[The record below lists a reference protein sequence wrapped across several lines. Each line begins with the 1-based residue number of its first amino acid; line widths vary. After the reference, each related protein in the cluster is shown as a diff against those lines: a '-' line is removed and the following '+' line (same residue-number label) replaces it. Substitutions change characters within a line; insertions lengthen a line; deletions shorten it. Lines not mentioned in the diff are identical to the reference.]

1 MLTSFLPVRHVSEF
15 AADVRQSL
23 TKPGQR
29 ELPSKYLYDEVGSA
43 LFETICV
50 LPEYGLTRADARL
63 MEKHAGEI
71 VRRLPSPIKVAE
83 LGSGS
88 GKKTRWILEA
98 LSQRQRTYYYPIEIS
113 PSALAACAKEL
124 GQIDLVSV
132 VGHEQPYLEGL
143 RTVAEGRGEQD
154 HLLVL
159 FLGSTIGN
167 FDRHA
172 GEEFLKE
179 TREILQP
186 GDALLLGTDL
196 EKSVEL
202 QILAY
207 DDPAGVTAAF
217 NLNLLA
223 RINRELGADFDL
235 CCFRHE
241 ARWNNVERRIEMHL
255 RSTRRQTVHVP
266 VASLRFMLNEDETI
280 WTESS
285 HKYKAEE
292 IPQMAERT
300 GFRCDGQW
308 IDRQWPFAQNLLR
321 CPRALPSAD
330 TPKRKPPAKAAD
342 KSESSKAL
350 RSDSST
356 STSRFLAS
364 SVRPVRACQPAAK
377 SQKASMRQTS
387 RVAQVFCVLSAGRQ
401 TARICEP

>member
-1 MLTSFLPVRHVSEF
+1 MLTASLPVRHVSEF
-15 AADVRQSL
+15 SADVRESL
-23 TKPGQR
+23 TKAGQR

-43 LFETICV
+43 LFEAICV

-63 MEKHAGEI
+63 LEKYAGEI
-71 VRRLPSPIKVAE
+71 VGRLPSPIQVAE

-98 LSQRQRTYYYPIEIS
+98 LSRRQKTYYYPIEIS

-143 RTVAEGRGEQD
+143 STVAEGRGERD

-167 FDRHA
+167 FDRDA
-172 GEEFLKE
+172 GEEFLRE
-179 TREILQP
+179 MREILQP

-196 EKSVEL
+196 EKSIEPQL
-202 QILAY
+202 LAY

-235 CCFRHE
+235 SCFRHQ
-241 ARWNNVERRIEMHL
+241 ARWNRVERRIEMHL
-255 RSTRRQTVHVP
+255 RSTGRQTVHVP
-266 VASLRFMLNEDETI
+266 AASLRFMLDEDETI

-285 HKYKAEE
+285 HKYQAAE
-292 IPQMAERT
+292 IPEMAERT

-308 IDRQWPFAQNLLR
+308 IDREWPFAQNLLI
-321 CPRALPSAD
+321 
-330 TPKRKPPAKAAD
+330 
-342 KSESSKAL
+342 
-350 RSDSST
+350 
-356 STSRFLAS
+356 
-364 SVRPVRACQPAAK
+364 
-377 SQKASMRQTS
+377 
-387 RVAQVFCVLSAGRQ
+387 AG
-401 TARICEP
+401 

>member
-1 MLTSFLPVRHVSEF
+1 MLTSSLPLRHVSEF
-15 AADVRQSL
+15 AAEVRESL

-63 MEKHAGEI
+63 LEEHAGEI
-71 VRRLPSPIKVAE
+71 VGRLPLPIRVAE

-98 LSQRQRTYYYPIEIS
+98 LSKRQETYYYPIEIS

-167 FDRHA
+167 FDRDA
-172 GEEFLKE
+172 AETFL
-179 TREILQP
+179 REMRAILQP

-196 EKSVEL
+196 EKDNAL
-202 QILAY
+202 QLLAY
-207 DDPAGVTAAF
+207 NDPAGVTAAF

-223 RINRELGADFDL
+223 RINREMGADFDL
-235 CCFRHE
+235 SSFRHE
-241 ARWNNVERRIEMHL
+241 ARWNTAERRIEMHL
-255 RSTRRQTVHVP
+255 RSTCRQIVQIP
-266 VASLRFMLNEDETI
+266 AAGLRVMLDEDETI

-292 IPQMAERT
+292 IPNMAERT
-300 GFRCDGQW
+300 GFSCDGQW
-308 IDRQWPFAQNLLR
+308 IDQEWPFAQNLLTTR
-321 CPRALPSAD
+321 
-330 TPKRKPPAKAAD
+330 
-342 KSESSKAL
+342 
-350 RSDSST
+350 
-356 STSRFLAS
+356 
-364 SVRPVRACQPAAK
+364 
-377 SQKASMRQTS
+377 
-387 RVAQVFCVLSAGRQ
+387 
-401 TARICEP
+401 